1 MLERERV
8 RVSLSSKENQLWAL
22 LAPISGTKIKALVQ
36 TVSAGVKV
44 GGL

>member
-1 MLERERV
+1 M
-8 RVSLSSKENQLWAL
+8 RVSLSPKENQLWALL

-36 TVSAGVKV
+36 RVSAGVEV